1 VVHLLSDQ
9 NRDLIILEKIE
20 QNPDVTQATIADQL
34 GVAVGTVNWHIKRLI
49 QKGYVKV
56 RRVARR
62 KLLYIITPE
71 GLALR
76 ANLTLDYIQSS
87 FELYRLVRN
96 RVQVAIHRIKENGF
110 SAIQISGNGDVAEIC
125 RLTCLENSIKVVHD
139 TDVPV
144 LVIVDLKIFIDW
156 GNGELVDPN
165 ESSNVEEYGHQFE
178 LAGERKEHD

>member
-1 VVHLLSDQ
+1 MTDQ

-20 QNPDVTQATIADQL
+20 QNPDVTQASIANQL
-34 GVAVGTVNWHIKRLI
+34 GVAVGTVNWHLKRLI

-87 FELYRLVRN
+87 LEMYRLVRS
-96 RVQVAIHRIKENGF
+96 RVQVALKRIQEKGYH
-110 SAIQISGNGDVAEIC
+110 SVSIDGDGDVAEIC
-125 RLTCLENSIKVVHD
+125 RLTCLEKNIHVVHD
-139 TDVPV
+139 ESAPRLIITG
-144 LVIVDLKIFIDW
+144 LKLFIDW
-156 GNGELVDPN
+156 GDGNPVDPN
-165 ESSNVEEYGHQFE
+165 ESVEQDHQTHQINQTDE
-178 LAGERKEHD
+178 RIQEHGE

>member
-1 VVHLLSDQ
+1 MSDQ

-20 QNPDVTQATIADQL
+20 QNPNVTQASIANQL
-34 GVAVGTVNWHIKRLI
+34 GVAVGTVNWHLKRLI

-87 FELYRLVRN
+87 FELYRLVRS
-96 RVQVAIHRIKENGF
+96 RVLVALDRVKEHEY
-110 SAIQISGNGDVAEIC
+110 SSVQISGNGDVAEIC
-125 RLTCLENSIKVVHD
+125 RLTCIEHSVKVVHD
-139 TDVPV
+139 SSVPT

-156 GNGELVDPN
+156 GDGNPVDPN
-165 ESSNVEEYGHQFE
+165 ESSNSEQNDHQFE
-178 LAGERKEHD
+178 LTGERKEHD